1 AGRIAIET
9 GTGANLNRGANM
21 TEWLVW
27 ALSAVT
33 GSPDREGGGT
43 FNPRF
48 LPPMEGALPAR
59 RGDPRA
65 RVESRPDA
73 PRIVTG
79 ELPCAVL
86 ADEIEAG
93 NIRALIVR
101 LGNPALAIPGNERL
115 RRALGRLE
123 LLVALDVVPTETT
136 KLASHILPM
145 A

>member
-1 AGRIAIET
+1 
-9 GTGANLNRGANM
+9 NL
-21 TEWLVW
+21 TEWLAW

-33 GSPDREGGGT
+33 GSLDREGGAT
-43 FNPRF
+43 FNPGF
-48 LPPMEGALPAR
+48 LRPMEDALPAG
-59 RGDPRA
+59 RGDLGA
-65 RVESRPDA
+65 RVARRPAA
-73 PRIVTG
+73 PRIVPG

-123 LLVALDVVPTETT
+123 LLFFLDVVPTETT